1 MRIFW
6 QQIVDKLRGKNPGL
20 VGAVGGF
27 LLALLLVLF
36 GLWKTLFL
44 LGMTI
49 LGYFVG
55 GRYFSKSES
64 LRKLLD
70 KILPPGMFR

>member
-1 MRIFW
+1 MRVFW
-6 QQIVDKLRGKNPGL
+6 QQIIDKLRGKNPGL
-20 VGAVGGF
+20 IGAAGGF
-27 LLALLLVLF
+27 ILALLLVLF

-49 LGYFVG
+49 LGYFIGV
-55 GRYFSKSES
+55 RYFSKSEA
-64 LRKLLD
+64 LRNLLD